1 MIWWNRKW
9 TRCKAGP
16 ACVRDLCLSPS
27 SQLAM
32 ADSTSAFLQGGESN
46 FLYGA
51 VDRYK

>member
-1 MIWWNRKW
+1 MGSGARVHVGGSLPL
-9 TRCKAGP
+9 A
-16 ACVRDLCLSPS
+16 S